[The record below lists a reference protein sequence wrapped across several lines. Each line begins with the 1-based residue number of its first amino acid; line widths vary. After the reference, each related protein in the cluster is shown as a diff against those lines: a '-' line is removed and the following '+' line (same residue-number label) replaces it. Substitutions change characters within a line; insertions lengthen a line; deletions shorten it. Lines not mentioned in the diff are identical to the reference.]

1 MARDKDVMRGDDG
14 RSENTTVEHVY
25 FDDETKMIGKTIG
38 VRVFNFS

>member
-1 MARDKDVMRGDDG
+1 MARDKDVTTGIDG

>member
-1 MARDKDVMRGDDG
+1 MARDKDVMCGADD

-38 VRVFNFS
+38 IRVFNFT